1 MRTTL
6 RAVWSIIR
14 KDLSLAVRRPV
25 VIAVTILPPLI
36 LLLVLIM
43 QSVSVGVDPVAVVND
58 SPGCAA
64 SRAMQQIAVGYDGFS
79 TTVTS
84 VAAASADFRDLRV
97 SAVLTIPRGFCAAV
111 ADRQHPA
118 VAFQIRNFNDDST
131 HDLERGISN
140 ILLNFLA
147 TGTAGRDP
155 VHITVAE
162 DNING
167 PDIGFVAFEI
177 VGALML
183 MLMLFQAGLINAGL
197 TAALEWRTR
206 TIKELLLAPIT
217 SGDLVIGKIIAGTV
231 IADFTGL
238 LLTVAA
244 VATGQFPAP
253 TPGSAAEAAAVMTL
267 LGFFGS
273 GLGVVLGARLRSVQR
288 LNPVTVLISYYL
300 FFVAGGIAAVAYLP
314 GWLRD
319 LARIM
324 PSSYGIEALRNTLLY
339 HRTANLTPDL
349 LAMTAA
355 GLVMLAMA
363 ILTIRRSLAH

>member
-1 MRTTL
+1 MRTSL
-6 RAVWSIIR
+6 RAVWSITR
-14 KDLSLAVRRPV
+14 KDLSLAVRRPIVIV
-25 VIAVTILPPLI
+25 VTVLPPLI

-64 SRAMQQIAVGYDGFS
+64 SRAMQQIAAGYDGFS
-79 TTVTS
+79 TTVTG
-84 VAAASADFRDLRV
+84 APAASADFQNLRV
-97 SAVLTIPRGFCAAV
+97 SAVLTIPRGFCAAI
-111 ADRQHPA
+111 ADGRHTA
-118 VAFQIRNFNDDST
+118 IGFQIRNFNADST
-131 HDLERGISN
+131 NDLERGISD
-140 ILLNFLA
+140 IELEFLA
-147 TGTAGRDP
+147 TGTAGPDP
-155 VHITVAE
+155 VHVTVAE
-162 DNING
+162 TNVNG
-167 PDIGFVAFEI
+167 RDTGFVAFEI

-183 MLMLFQAGLINAGL
+183 MLFQAGLINAGL
-197 TAALEWRTR
+197 AAALEWGSR

-217 SGDLVIGKIIAGTV
+217 SGGLVIGKVIAGTL
-231 IADFTGL
+231 IADVTGL
-238 LLTVAA
+238 VLTTAA

-273 GLGVVLGARLRSVQR
+273 SLGVALGARLRSVQR

-339 HRTANLTPDL
+339 HHTTNLTPDL
-349 LAMTAA
+349 LAVTAA
-355 GLVMLAMA
+355 GLVMLAIA